1 MKPRLFV
8 LLFLAALMLAL
19 GAAAAACGDDEAGF
33 LSVVL
38 DDDLT
43 TGSIV
48 DEETGAAA
56 FTANAGE
63 ITFEVHNE
71 GSESHELVIIRTD
84 LVADALPF
92 TDVSNNLVDEEAAGE
107 KIGEIEEFRGRGAVL
122 SGDVQMEVAS
132 FTLTPG
138 RYVLICNLTAH
149 YRLGMFAE
157 LTVEE

>member
-8 LLFLAALMLAL
+8 LLFLAALVLAL
-19 GAAAAACGDDEAGF
+19 GAVAAACGDGEAGF
-33 LSVVL
+33 VSVVL
-38 DDDLT
+38 DDGIIDGRNV
-43 TGSIV
+43 GSIV

-71 GSESHELVIIRTD
+71 GSRSHNLVIIRTD
-84 LVADALPF
+84 LAADALPSL
-92 TDVSNNLVDEEAAGE
+92 VGLVDEEAAGE
-107 KIGEIEEFRGRGAVL
+107 KIGEIEEFLR
-122 SGDVQMEVAS
+122 DVVEVGS

-138 RYVLICNLTAH
+138 RYVLICNLRGH
-149 YRLGMFAE
+149 YQSGMFAE

>member
-19 GAAAAACGDDEAGF
+19 GAVATACGDDEAGF
-33 LSVVL
+33 VSVVL
-38 DDDLT
+38 DDDDET

-63 ITFEVHNE
+63 ITFKVRNE
-71 GSESHELVIIRTD
+71 GSGSHNLVIIRTD

-92 TDVSNNLVDEEAAGE
+92 TNVNNSFVDEEAAGE
-107 KIGEIEEFRGRGAVL
+107 KIGEIEEFRGGGAV
-122 SGDVQMEVAS
+122 EVGS

-138 RYVLICNLTAH
+138 RYGLICNLFGH
-149 YRLGMFAE
+149 YQIGMFAE

>member
-1 MKPRLFV
+1 MRRRLFV
-8 LLFLAALMLAL
+8 PILVVALVLAL
-19 GAAAAACGDDEAGF
+19 GAVAAACGDDEAGF
-33 LSVVL
+33 VSVVL
-38 DDDLT
+38 DDDGE

-71 GSESHELVIIRTD
+71 ARGSHNLVIIRTD
-84 LVADALPF
+84 LAADALPF
-92 TDVSNNLVDEEAAGE
+92 ADVNNTRVDEEGAGE
-107 KIGEIEEFRGRGAVL
+107 KIGEIEEFRGGGAV
-122 SGDVQMEVAS
+122 EVGS

-138 RYVLICNLTAH
+138 RYALICNLFQH
-149 YRLGMFAE
+149 YEFGMFAQ

>member
-8 LLFLAALMLAL
+8 LLFLAALVLAL
-19 GAAAAACGDDEAGF
+19 GAVAAACGDDEAGF

-38 DDDLT
+38 DDDGE

-71 GSESHELVIIRTD
+71 GRRSHNLVIIRTD
-84 LVADALPF
+84 LAADALPF
-92 TDVSNNLVDEEAAGE
+92 TERSVVDEEAAGE
-107 KIGEIEEFRGRGAVL
+107 KIGEIEEFRGGE
-122 SGDVQMEVAS
+122 MEVGS

-138 RYVLICNLTAH
+138 RYALICNLLFH
-149 YRLGMFAE
+149 YQSGMFAE